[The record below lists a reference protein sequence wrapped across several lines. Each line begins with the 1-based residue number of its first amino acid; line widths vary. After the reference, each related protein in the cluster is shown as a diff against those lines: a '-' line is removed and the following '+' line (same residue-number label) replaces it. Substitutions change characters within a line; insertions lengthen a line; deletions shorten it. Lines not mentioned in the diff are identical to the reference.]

1 MIQKLLGR
9 QLNIAVEVEIP
20 FSSSAEAEAAV
31 KALIPD
37 NINFPKGLSMK
48 MFSRGS
54 RLAIELTG
62 KKIPA
67 ATILS
72 TLDEILEHIS
82 VAKKVMAG

>member
-1 MIQKLLGR
+1 MPR
-9 QLNIAVEVEIP
+9 RHLNIAVEVEIP
-20 FSSSAEAEAAV
+20 FSSRAEAKAAM

-54 RLAIELTG
+54 RVSIELTS
-62 KKIPA
+62 KNIPTT
-67 ATILS
+67 TILS
-72 TLDEILEHIS
+72 TLDEVLEHIS